1 MSSTT
6 RSHGLRVH
14 GLLEVQKSPWLPSR
28 SRGGWRWLRLLVLHD
43 SPSYVRY
50 FPFVSLY
57 RHVQSKELPAT
68 TEGEWRRRHSS
79 QGHKG
84 GPETVAFN
92 VQGVV

>member
-1 MSSTT
+1 MDYVATVSLKYE
-6 RSHGLRVH
+6 RARDSH
-14 GLLEVQKSPWLPSR
+14 
-28 SRGGWRWLRLLVLHD
+28 RGVKKGWRWLRLLVVHD
-43 SPSYVRY
+43 SPSDVRY
-50 FPFVSLY
+50 FPFVSLD

-84 GPETVAFN
+84 GPETVPLN